1 MNILIRNFFVG
12 IALLAFLIAFS
23 PSYNSLNIDH
33 LAYVIGIGIDYGE
46 NEKFKIS
53 FQFAP
58 KSSEGSSNS
67 ETGSSSG
74 SSESQN
80 SSSIINTI
88 EAPSIETAINL
99 MNSYLAKKI
108 NLSHC
113 KIIVFSEEV
122 AYNGISDEIYTLINN
137 SEIRKSTSIVVSKC
151 NADTYLKDSSPILEN
166 IITRYYDIFPYSSKY
181 TGYVYNATIGDFFNN
196 LSCNYCEPTAI
207 LGGINSS
214 NEKFFN
220 KNDKGIENSKSSDN
234 LFEGLRDSQNIGLA
248 VFKDDK
254 LVGELT
260 ASETLCYCIING
272 ELDSFMIS
280 IPDPDDENKK
290 LDLTIFPKNKRKIDI
305 KIVNNTPY
313 IKFSNEFIGRIHT
326 VDRDSDYLDDK
337 KLNEISDYANKYL
350 TDLITNYLYKTSLEF
365 KSDING
371 FGTNALSDFLT
382 LKDFDSYNWQNS
394 YSDSTFKVDI
404 KTIIESS
411 ILVTET

>member
-1 MNILIRNFFVG
+1 MNILIRNFFIG
-12 IALLAFLIAFS
+12 ISLLTFLIAFS
-23 PSYNSLNIDH
+23 PSYNSLNIDN

-58 KSSEGSSNS
+58 KSSEGSS
-67 ETGSSSG
+67 ESG
-74 SSESQN
+74 SNSGSTESQN
-80 SSSIINTI
+80 NSSIINTV

-151 NADTYLKDSSPILEN
+151 PAKTYLEDSSPILEN

-207 LGGINSS
+207 LGGINNS
-214 NEKFFN
+214 NNEDFFN
-220 KNDKGIENSKSSDN
+220 KNDKSIENSKSSDN
-234 LFEGLRDSQNIGLA
+234 LFQGLRDSQNIGLA

-260 ASETLCYCIING
+260 ASETLCYCIVKG
-272 ELDSFMIS
+272 ELHSFMIS

-290 LDLTIFPKNKRKIDI
+290 LDLTVFPKDKRKIDI
-305 KIVNNTPY
+305 KIINNTPY
-313 IKFSNEFIGRIHT
+313 IKFSNEFIGRINT
-326 VDRDSDYLDDK
+326 MDRNSNYLDEK

-365 KSDING
+365 KSDINE
-371 FGTNALSDFLT
+371 FGTDALSNFLT
-382 LKDFDSYNWQNS
+382 LKEFDAYNWQNS
-394 YSDSTFKVDI
+394 YSDSIFKVDI
-404 KTIIESS
+404 KTTIESS